1 MPLQSSHPLQEV
13 EIYGQLASVV
23 NTAVLSMHAPFQG
36 RVIKVGA
43 VLSAA
48 TAAADATLTTNI
60 AGAANPITGG
70 VVIVTQS
77 GSAAGSTFTATPT
90 GANTCNEDDP
100 IGVVVTGTG
109 TGGGPVT
116 VFAKIRRG
124 TF

>member
-1 MPLQSSHPLQEV
+1 MPLQVSHPLQEV
-13 EIYGQLASVV
+13 EVYGQLASVSS
-23 NTAVLSMHAPFQG
+23 TSVLSMHAPFQG

-43 VLSAA
+43 VLGAA
-48 TAAADATLTTNI
+48 ASTADATLTTNI
-60 AGAANPITGG
+60 AGTAITGG
-70 VVIVTQS
+70 VVTVTQAA
-77 GSAAGSTFTATPT
+77 SAAGSTFTATPT

-109 TGGGPVT
+109 TAGGPVT